1 MTIRLLLALLLA
13 CTTLAAAPGAFAGS
27 YEAALP
33 AQLHADPDLCAYAPC
48 NEVMPDATSYSKRMG
63 NPAYVEAYKSTAA
76 GKSLVGYV
84 FLSTDV
90 AAIPAYSGKPLVTLV
105 GMDTRG
111 RIEGVKVLKHSEPIL
126 LVGIP
131 ENALVKFVQ
140 QYLGKLAWDKMEI
153 GKGRDGEGYQAV
165 DAISGATVTVIAENQ
180 TIMRSAYEIAR
191 EVGILKVAPRP
202 QARLTPTYRRS
213 DWAALA
219 KEGAIERLT
228 VHPSDIGLPATGEP
242 YIDLYFGLLDAPHV
256 GRNVLGDAGYQR
268 LMGELKPGEHAIFV
282 AANGT
287 GSFKGSAFV
296 RGGIFDRIQV
306 KQDYDTLTFRDTDYL
321 NLYSIDAAGAPQ
333 FRESGIFVLRNPAFS
348 AAYPWRLVFLANRL
362 DQATGAKTFV
372 NFDREYWLPA
382 PYLEGGRPQ
391 IVTPESAWVQVWR
404 GKALLLGA
412 FALVLAATAVTY
424 ALRDKL
430 VRRATGRSKQWVS
443 VPRYV
448 IWITAIGFI
457 GFYLKAQ
464 PSITQVL
471 TWFHSVLFHWEW
483 ELFLSDPFIFV
494 FWWFII
500 VAVFIAGRG
509 LFCGWLCPY
518 GALTELAYKI
528 SRAIGLGR
536 FQFALPRLWH
546 DRLKWVKYF
555 IFAGLLGVSFYSMGT
570 AEQLAEIEPF
580 KTTFLVGVWNRS
592 WPYVVFWGT
601 LLVWSML
608 SERPFCKYLCPLG
621 AGLAIPSTFRN
632 FGLKRKAECGPCRAC
647 EKGCGSL
654 AIDDAGRIDQRE
666 CLLCLD
672 CQILYYDPHAC
683 PPLAQERK
691 RRTKAGQPLTAI
703 TGAGYYAPLT
713 KAGVVRIAEPPS
725 APHRADFPAERPGAA
740 DPDRSLPQWL
750 WEEAKFH
757 LLPWR
762 AGYTGGRGM
771 LKAAG
776 IGLAVVVTVAWL
788 LAGTGHLGPAVVAA
802 WWIGWSV
809 YEVMSRTLHLPW
821 IKEGRWWGRDF
832 RRATLADVTAYVAT
846 KNLLIGTILF
856 ALLNMTGVLRALSSL
871 QSLRWLH

>member
-1 MTIRLLLALLLA
+1 MNAVLLVLLVA
-13 CTTLAAAPGAFAGS
+13 CAMLVPARGASAGS

-33 AQLHADPDLCAYAPC
+33 EELHSNADLCAYVPC
-48 NEVMPDATSYSKRMG
+48 KEVLPEADSYSKRIG
-63 NPAYVEAYKSTAA
+63 NPPYVEAYKTTAA

-90 AAIPAYSGKPLVTLV
+90 VSIPAYSGKPLVTLV
-105 GMDTRG
+105 GMDARG
-111 RIEGVKVLKHSEPIL
+111 RIQGVKVLKHSEPIL

-131 ENALVKFVQ
+131 ESALVKFVH
-140 QYLGKLAWDKMEI
+140 QYIGKLAWDKMEI
-153 GKGRDGEGYQAV
+153 GKGRDDEGYQAV

-202 QARLTPTYRRS
+202 QARLTPVYQRS
-213 DWAALA
+213 DWSALA
-219 KEGAIERLT
+219 KRGLIERLT
-228 VHPSDIGLPATGEP
+228 VHPSDIGLPENGEP
-242 YIDLYFGLLDAPHV
+242 YIDMYFGLLDAPEV
-256 GRNVLGDAGYQR
+256 GRNVLGDVGYAR
-268 LMGELKPGEHAIFV
+268 LMGDLKPGEHAMFV

-321 NLYSIDAAGAPQ
+321 NLYSIEAAGAPR
-333 FRESGIFVLRNPAFS
+333 FRESGIFIFRNPAFS
-348 AAYPWRLVFLANRL
+348 AAYPWRLVFLANRV
-362 DQATGAKTFV
+362 DKATGTKTFV

-382 PYLEGGRPQ
+382 QYLEGGRPH
-391 IVTPESAWVQVWR
+391 IVAPEAAWVQTWKRNAV
-404 GKALLLGA
+404 LLGV
-412 FALVLAATAVTY
+412 FALVLAVTALTY

-430 VRRATGRSKQWVS
+430 VRRATHKDSRWVT

-448 IWITAIGFI
+448 IWLTAIGFI

-518 GALTELAYKI
+518 GALSEIAYKL
-528 SRAIGLGR
+528 SRVLGLKR
-536 FQFALPRLWH
+536 FQFALPQPLH
-546 DRLKWVKYF
+546 DRLKWVKYAV
-555 IFAGLLGVSFYSMGT
+555 FATLLGVSFYSMGT

-647 EKGCGSL
+647 EKQCGSL
-654 AIDDAGRIDQRE
+654 AIDKSGRIDQRE

-683 PPLAQERK
+683 PPLVQERK
-691 RRTKAGQPLTAI
+691 ARTKAGLPLTRI
-703 TGAGYYAPLT
+703 TADGYYASLID
-713 KAGVVRIAEPPS
+713 AAVEAHACAHPS
-725 APHRADFPAERPGAA
+725 HRAQTTSDRPDAA
-740 DPDRSLPQWL
+740 DPDRSLLQWL
-750 WEEAKFH
+750 VAEAKFH

-762 AGYTGGRGM
+762 AGYAGKRGM

-776 IGLAVVVTVAWL
+776 IGLAAVVTIAWVL
-788 LAGTGHLGPAVVAA
+788 SGTGHIGPAVVAA
-802 WWIGWSV
+802 WWIGWSA
-809 YEVMSRTLHLPW
+809 YEVMSRALHLPW
-821 IKEGRWWGRDF
+821 IKEGAWWGRDF
-832 RRATLADVTAYVAT
+832 RRATLADVAAYVAT
-846 KNLLIGTILF
+846 KNLLIGTVLF
-856 ALLNMTGVLRALSSL
+856 AVLHTTGALHALSAL